1 MVVRV
6 GFVRLGL
13 TLVLGVVLW
22 LRFVVRIELV
32 VVVEL
37 GLLAGLGLVLGGHR
51 SRSGVEL
58 PRCGPGRWRCGR
70 DGRWWRDGGVARG
83 RQIGIRSCLELDGCD
98 RSRLRIV
105 DGLPD
110 GGADADRSQ
119 PGSEDEEKAA
129 KCRRPVHG
137 ANPPRSSTPAG

>member
-6 GFVRLGL
+6 GLVRLGL

-37 GLLAGLGLVLGGHR
+37 GLLAGLGLVLGYAG
-51 SRSGVEL
+51 SGGGVEL
-58 PRCGPGRWRCGR
+58 PGGRPGRWRCGR
-70 DGRWWRDGGVARG
+70 DGRRRSDGSVARG
-83 RQIGIRSCLELDGCD
+83 RQIGIGSCLELDGWD
-98 RSRLRIV
+98 RSGLAIL

-129 KCRRPVHG
+129 KCR
-137 ANPPRSSTPAG
+137 